1 MYKAKESY
9 SMWGGD
15 ELRSRRSEMN
25 MTQVALARALGISHR
40 MYCYYETGE
49 RDIPRS
55 VELSLRYLA
64 YKDSDGLVKVA
75 EDPAGTLTTFDRDRL
90 SRLCLA
96 LESHEG
102 MDAETDRLLRQ
113 SLKELDYLLSK
124 FPE

>member
-9 SMWGGD
+9 SMWGGN
-15 ELRSRRSEMN
+15 ELRSRRSDMN

-64 YKDSDGLVKVA
+64 RGDSGDEGTLA
-75 EDPAGTLTTFDRDRL
+75 SQGTLTTFDRVRL

-96 LESHEG
+96 LDSHEG
-102 MDAETDRLLRQ
+102 MDAETDKLLRQ
-113 SLKELDYLLSK
+113 SLKEIDYLLSK